1 MTVDAGDLRAYVDR
15 GWAAARTLKQEH
27 WAREFREHG
36 SEATVEAALALRE
49 HMRLVNPDWPS
60 ESDRRD
66 DLAHHVVLKRAIDGA
81 ARAFLVRAAR

>member
-1 MTVDAGDLRAYVDR
+1 MDARDVRAYVER
-15 GWAAARTLKQEH
+15 EWTAAEALKQQY

-36 SEATVEAALALRE
+36 SEATVEVALALRE

-60 ESDRRD
+60 ESERRE

-81 ARAFLVRAAR
+81 ARAFLLDTAR

>member
-1 MTVDAGDLRAYVDR
+1 VDARDLKAYVER
-15 GWAAARTLKQEH
+15 GWAAAQTRKQEH

-36 SEATVEAALALRE
+36 PDVTVEVACALRE

-81 ARAFLVRAAR
+81 TRAFLLRAAR

>member
-1 MTVDAGDLRAYVDR
+1 VNARDLKAYVER
-15 GWAAARTLKQEH
+15 GWAAAERLTQEH

-36 SEATVEAALALRE
+36 PQVTVEAALALRE

-60 ESDRRD
+60 DSDRRD

-81 ARAFLVRAAR
+81 ARAFPLLAAR